1 MTRTSHR
8 TVIGAVALSLAFF
21 AAACGTSSG
30 SDSAK
35 KETTTT
41 AKAADESTT
50 TTTAADDDGEATDP
64 DAQARADSVDLT
76 VSDFPDGW
84 EATPGS
90 DSDEE
95 SPLND
100 CDPRLG
106 DRSVQLARHST
117 DEFSVGSMDA
127 GDGTQVTARTVVFED
142 ETAAEDAVAPFTEPD
157 VISCIDD
164 ALKSAFSAGGQDVT
178 VEGTLG
184 LGDAT
189 FDVDDTVALSASYTL
204 TAGDGST
211 LDLNFG
217 VLVLR
222 VGDIATNVVVQ
233 SVDPD
238 FDVTTLPIDTLVEQL
253 NAA

>member
-1 MTRTSHR
+1 
-8 TVIGAVALSLAFF
+8 
-21 AAACGTSSG
+21 
-30 SDSAK
+30 
-35 KETTTT
+35 
-41 AKAADESTT
+41 
-50 TTTAADDDGEATDP
+50 
-64 DAQARADSVDLT
+64 
-76 VSDFPDGW
+76 
-84 EATPGS
+84 
-90 DSDEE
+90 
-95 SPLND
+95 
-100 CDPRLG
+100 
-106 DRSVQLARHST
+106 
-117 DEFSVGSMDA
+117 MDA

>member
-1 MTRTSHR
+1 MIRTSHR
-8 TVIGAVALSLAFF
+8 LAFAAAALSLGLVT
-21 AAACGTSSG
+21 AACGTSSG
-30 SDSAK
+30 SDGAPAK
-35 KETTTT
+35 TTTTKAADETTTT
-41 AKAADESTT
+41 TE
-50 TTTAADDDGEATDP
+50 ADDGGDGADAA
-64 DAQARADSVDLT
+64 AQARADSVDLT

-84 EATPGS
+84 EASPST

-95 SPLND
+95 SPLNE

-117 DEFSVGSMDA
+117 DDFSIGSMDG

-142 ETAAEDAVAPFTEPD
+142 EAAATDAVAPFSDPD

-164 ALKSAFSAGGQDVT
+164 ALKSAFSSSGQDVT

-184 LGDAT
+184 LGDAE
-189 FDVDDTVALSASYTL
+189 FDVDETVPLSATYTL
-204 TAGDGST
+204 TGADGST
-211 LDLNFG
+211 LDMNFG

-222 VGDIATNVVVQ
+222 TGDIATNVIVQ